1 MWCAARARVYREC
14 WFFGQTRAQAAGT
27 SVSSN
32 AWPDG
37 RFISRGDTRIKLYTL
52 ATMFPRG
59 FGALEFSSIDHT
71 MHASQPR
78 SKSYSGCYS
87 AKTTCLVTIIQGR
100 KASGSRCPRRVALTT
115 TCATIYGVLHH
126 PGMPLVRSTSFSGDV
141 GDW

>member
-14 WFFGQTRAQAAGT
+14 WLFGQTRAQAAGT

-71 MHASQPR
+71 MHASND
-78 SKSYSGCYS
+78 
-87 AKTTCLVTIIQGR
+87 R
-100 KASGSRCPRRVALTT
+100 KATQVATVPKPHVWLQLFREEKRQDRGVH
-115 TCATIYGVLHH
+115 GVL
-126 PGMPLVRSTSFSGDV
+126 P
-141 GDW
+141 